1 MIPKEKLDRARELS
15 EHFDRPECRQEL
27 MELIHSCLIKYKKA
41 DEDETNTETESETL
55 PALQKADDDC

>member
-27 MELIHSCLIKYKKA
+27 MDLIKSCLIKYKKS
-41 DEDETNTETESETL
+41 DEDEEPKT
-55 PALQKADDDC
+55 